1 MVNVIKGIL
10 VECDPA
16 MKQFLLQLDDKNTLG
31 KKFVINDLDDT
42 HLFISADI
50 VETLKTQINDL
61 MNRLTYPL
69 TE

>member
-10 VECDPA
+10 VECDAA

-50 VETLKTQINDL
+50 IETLKTQINDL